1 MSELK
6 RKGAGNRMNQKEKNM
21 NKRKYKAGG
30 LSLVLLFSLLLGGC
44 TLAKPELQQTK
55 EDKLCGILVTVGEQE
70 VQRRKEQ
77 ELENMTFS
85 SIKELEES
93 LTSSAEAEGIR
104 QPDGTYVF
112 EGVEGHMLGIKEET
126 EEDEVPYVHF
136 INDGF
141 FTEVEA
147 NTAVTDEGKKDSV
160 SGVIL
165 AGESINEAIYMNPVY
180 SREDGSCYVI
190 LSSGGFLMGGM
201 KTEGEAYGQTFQW
214 EAAKEIN
221 GKKETDSIEIH
232 VSLKMA
238 VPVKRV
244 CVRMY
249 NDKDELLKKEEV
261 LGGTEEVSVS
271 EETAYVIVEEEAS
284 DGRIKRS
291 LYNLDESWDMI
302 HQINYPGNNGL
313 IQPVYLEFKK

>member
-1 MSELK
+1 
-6 RKGAGNRMNQKEKNM
+6 MNQKGKNM
-21 NKRKYKAGG
+21 NKRKYKAKG
-30 LSLVLLFSLLLGGC
+30 LSLALLFGLLLGGC

-70 VQRRKEQ
+70 AQRRSER

-85 SIKELEES
+85 SMKELEES
-93 LTSSAEAEGIR
+93 LTSSVEAEGIR
-104 QPDGTYVF
+104 KPDGTYAF

-126 EEDEVPYVHF
+126 KEDEVPYVHF

-147 NTAVTDEGKKDSV
+147 NTTATDEGRKDSI

-165 AGESINEAIYMNPVY
+165 AGESLNEPVYMNPVY
-180 SREDGSCYVI
+180 SREDGSCYVV
-190 LSSGGFLMGGM
+190 LSSGGFLTGGM
-201 KTEGEAYGQTFQW
+201 KTEGEAYGQTYQW
-214 EAAKEIN
+214 EASKEIN

-238 VPVKRV
+238 VPVERV
-244 CVRMY
+244 GVRMY

-261 LGGTEEVSVS
+261 LRGTEEVSVS

-302 HQINYPGNNGL
+302 HRINYPGSNGFIL
-313 IQPVYLEFKK
+313 PVDLEFKK

>member
-1 MSELK
+1 MSEVK
-6 RKGAGNRMNQKEKNM
+6 RKGAGNRMNQKGKSI
-21 NKRKYKAGG
+21 NKGKYKAGG
-30 LSLVLLFSLLLGGC
+30 LGLALLFGLLLGGC
-44 TLAKPELQQTK
+44 TLAKPELQQVE
-55 EDKLCGILVTVGEQE
+55 EDKLCGILITVGEQE
-70 VQRRKEQ
+70 AQRRKEQ

-93 LTSSAEAEGIR
+93 LTSSAKAEGSR
-104 QPDGTYVF
+104 QPDGTYAF

-136 INDGF
+136 ISDGF
-141 FTEVEA
+141 FTEVKA
-147 NTAVTDEGKKDSV
+147 NTTATDEGRKDSI

-165 AGESINEAIYMNPVY
+165 AEESLNEPVYMNPVY

-201 KTEGEAYGQTFQW
+201 KTEGEAYGQTYQW

-238 VPVKRV
+238 VPVERV
-244 CVRMY
+244 GVHMY

-261 LGGTEEVSVS
+261 LRETEEISVS

-302 HQINYPGNNGL
+302 HQINYPGSNGL
-313 IQPVYLEFKK
+313 IMPVDLKFKK

>member
-1 MSELK
+1 
-6 RKGAGNRMNQKEKNM
+6 MNQKGKNM
-21 NKRKYKAGG
+21 NKRKYKAKG
-30 LSLVLLFSLLLGGC
+30 LSLALLFSLLLGGC

-70 VQRRKEQ
+70 AQRRSER

-85 SIKELEES
+85 SMKELEES
-93 LTSSAEAEGIR
+93 LTSSVEAEGIR
-104 QPDGTYVF
+104 QPDGTYAF
-112 EGVEGHMLGIKEET
+112 EGVEGHMLGIMEET
-126 EEDEVPYVHF
+126 KEDEVPYVHF

-147 NTAVTDEGKKDSV
+147 NTTATDEGRKDSI

-165 AGESINEAIYMNPVY
+165 AGESLNEPVYMNPVY
-180 SREDGSCYVI
+180 SREDGSCYVV
-190 LSSGGFLMGGM
+190 LSFGGFLTGGV
-201 KTEGEAYGQTFQW
+201 KTEGEAYGQTYQW
-214 EAAKEIN
+214 EASKEIN

-238 VPVKRV
+238 VPAERV
-244 CVRMY
+244 GVRMY

-261 LGGTEEVSVS
+261 LRGTEEVSVS

-291 LYNLDESWDMI
+291 LYNLDESWDRI
-302 HQINYPGNNGL
+302 HRINYLGSNGFIL
-313 IQPVYLEFKK
+313 PVDLTFEK

>member
-1 MSELK
+1 MD
-6 RKGAGNRMNQKEKNM
+6 QKEKTM
-21 NKRKYKAGG
+21 KKGKYRAGG
-30 LSLVLLFSLLLGGC
+30 LSLALLFSLLLGGC
-44 TLAKPELQQTK
+44 TLAKPELQQAE

-70 VQRRKEQ
+70 AQRRKEQ

-85 SIKELEES
+85 SMKELEES
-93 LTSSAEAEGIR
+93 LTSSAEAEGSR
-104 QPDGTYVF
+104 QPDGTYIF
-112 EGVEGHMLGIKEET
+112 EGVEGHMLGIREET
-126 EEDEVPYVHF
+126 EEDGESYTHF

-141 FTEVEA
+141 FTEVKA
-147 NTAVTDEGKKDSV
+147 NTAVTDAGKKDSI

-165 AGESINEAIYMNPVY
+165 AGESLNEPIYMHPVY
-180 SREDGSCYVI
+180 SRGDGSCYVI
-190 LSSGGFLMGGM
+190 LSSGGFLMGGV

-214 EAAKEIN
+214 ETSKEIN

-232 VSLKMA
+232 VSLEMGI
-238 VPVKRV
+238 PVERV

-249 NDKDELLKKEEV
+249 NDEDELLKKEEV
-261 LGGTEEVSVS
+261 LRGTEEVFLS

-302 HQINYPGNNGL
+302 HQINYPGSNGL
-313 IQPVYLEFKK
+313 IMPVDLTFVK